1 MLREAEIKPASGKT
15 TGEVCREAGISEQS
29 HFRWRKEYHG
39 MQVFQAKTLRALER
53 AGCKVMQ

>member
-29 HFRWRKEYHG
+29 HFRWRKEYVG
-39 MQVFQAKTLRALER
+39 MQVFQAKTLKALER
-53 AGCKVMQ
+53 AG